1 MGSHGRKSDFLEM
14 AHTTYHQIVTLI
26 FSKNRNDFKNFQVK
40 QCFQLKISQKIEKRN
55 DFVCN
60 DFVVG
65 TVAGIFKIRFQNF
78 RCWKISIY
86 PNYLD
91 LGHPNVESEFRKC
104 LTPNL
109 NKVFGYIYSAQIGLM
124 INEVRYSSVQT
135 SDTYV
140 F

>member
-1 MGSHGRKSDFLEM
+1 
-14 AHTTYHQIVTLI
+14 
-26 FSKNRNDFKNFQVK
+26 
-40 QCFQLKISQKIEKRN
+40 LKISQKIEKRN

-140 F
+140 FWYITIIHHILVYKIYVKHIQLGGWPIINEMSNTNLLIRK